1 MGVMTDALKVTPP
14 LPVPPAVSQPR
25 AYADAREVRALAS
38 VTENAESPATKRVLG
53 RLGRVLASSEPPR
66 ADLPRGFY
74 VNIQV

>member
-25 AYADAREVRALAS
+25 AHADAREMRALAS